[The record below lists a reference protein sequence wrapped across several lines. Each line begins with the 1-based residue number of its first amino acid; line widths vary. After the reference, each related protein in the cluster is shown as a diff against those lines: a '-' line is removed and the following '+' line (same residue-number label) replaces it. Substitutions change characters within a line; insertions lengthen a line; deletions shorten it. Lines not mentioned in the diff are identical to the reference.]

1 MMRRTIA
8 AVFVAVA
15 IGGLTVDLA
24 AQDKEA
30 AKATVLV
37 VSRERVLRET
47 EAGQALRAAERDR
60 RVEFE
65 ASVDA
70 VKALLEAEE
79 AELAQQRGSLSRAEF
94 DRRAKDFDRRVR
106 NARRLSQR
114 QAAELQRT
122 FRLAREALVAE
133 LAPILIEILRSE
145 GASLVLDT
153 EQILIAAP
161 SVDMTDK
168 VIELFNDRVPLPVFT
183 LPPLDPLLSEPQVL
197 DADPLQSNEAL
208 GAD

>member
-8 AVFVAVA
+8 AVFVAVV

-24 AQDKEA
+24 SQDKEA
-30 AKATVLV
+30 AKASVLV

-94 DRRAKDFDRRVR
+94 DRRAKDFD
-106 NARRLSQR
+106 
-114 QAAELQRT
+114 
-122 FRLAREALVAE
+122 
-133 LAPILIEILRSE
+133 
-145 GASLVLDT
+145 
-153 EQILIAAP
+153 
-161 SVDMTDK
+161 
-168 VIELFNDRVPLPVFT
+168 
-183 LPPLDPLLSEPQVL
+183 
-197 DADPLQSNEAL
+197 
-208 GAD
+208 

>member
-15 IGGLTVDLA
+15 IGGLTVDLP

-208 GAD
+208 GTD

>member
-8 AVFVAVA
+8 AVLVLVA

-133 LAPILIEILRSE
+133 LAPILIEILRLE

-208 GAD
+208 GTD

>member
-8 AVFVAVA
+8 AVFVAVV

-30 AKATVLV
+30 AKASVLV

-208 GAD
+208 GKD

>member
-8 AVFVAVA
+8 AVFVVVA

-208 GAD
+208 GTD